1 MSDIAQIGDA
11 LGTKEMTLIS
21 HDPRETYAIGKM
33 LGERLA
39 AGDVLALS
47 GELGAG
53 KTCLTQGIAA
63 GLGISEEYLITSPTF
78 TIINE
83 YPGRLTLYH
92 LDMYRLAD
100 AGELWDIGFE
110 DCFNNRGVVVIEWA
124 EKFLDDLPA
133 GTLFI
138 LLTYLDAN
146 KRQIVLSRGR
156 EKISRLLRAAQ
167 GDL

>member
-1 MSDIAQIGDA
+1 MPDMTGGSDAGWTVDR
-11 LGTKEMTLIS
+11 TLIS
-21 HDPRETYAIGKM
+21 HDPRETHAIGRM
-33 LGERLA
+33 LGEELQP
-39 AGDVLALS
+39 GDVLALC

-63 GLGISEEYLITSPTF
+63 GLGVGEEYPVTSPTF
-78 TIINE
+78 TLINE
-83 YPGRLTLYH
+83 YPGRLTLFH

-124 EKFLDDLPA
+124 ERVIDALPA

-146 KRQIVLSRGR
+146 QRQIV
-156 EKISRLLRAAQ
+156 ISRRRESIDQFIKDAKGGL
-167 GDL
+167 

>member
-1 MSDIAQIGDA
+1 VADIAESGEGLWAIEG
-11 LGTKEMTLIS
+11 TLIS
-21 HDPRETYAIGKM
+21 HAHEETYAIGKM
-33 LGERLA
+33 LGARLQP
-39 AGDVLALS
+39 GDVVALS

-63 GLGISEEYLITSPTF
+63 GLGVAGEYPITSPTF

-92 LDMYRLAD
+92 MDMYRLAD

-110 DCFNNRGVVVIEWA
+110 DCFNDRGVVVIEWA
-124 EKFLDDLPA
+124 EKVIDDLPA

-138 LLTYLDAN
+138 LLIYLEEN
-146 KRQIVLSRGR
+146 KRQLV
-156 EKISRLLRAAQ
+156 ISRCREIIDQFNRAAT
-167 GDL
+167 GGL